1 MQIFGGIDADFI
13 DSAGKD
19 LECFRSEKSSNSL
32 TEKAHRKPVWKSITA
47 AAACTAAAIFGVF
60 AVLLGTGRIRL
71 ETGAGVSLNASSGGL
86 FFPISEDYQLDL
98 SEETAGKITVNSAYG
113 YAENSEKIARF
124 EIGEKFGETAEITDA
139 KSTFL
144 IINGSAILTEQK
156 LLLSEERWLCIPA
169 KRDKIDV
176 LAAFGY
182 PSLSGDFEF
191 MIELFRG
198 ENAVDLPENSEI
210 YAKAS
215 EVQILADYTGKTAHV
230 RIKCSSAISFTE

>member
-19 LECFRSEKSSNSL
+19 LECFRSEKSANSL
-32 TEKAHRKPVWKSITA
+32 TEKAHRKPGWKSITA

-60 AVLLGTGRIRL
+60 AALLGTGRIRL

-86 FFPISEDYQLDL
+86 FFPISEDYQFDL
-98 SEETAGKITVNSAYG
+98 SEETAGKITVNTAYG

-156 LLLSEERWLCIPA
+156 LLLS
-169 KRDKIDV
+169 
-176 LAAFGY
+176 AFGY